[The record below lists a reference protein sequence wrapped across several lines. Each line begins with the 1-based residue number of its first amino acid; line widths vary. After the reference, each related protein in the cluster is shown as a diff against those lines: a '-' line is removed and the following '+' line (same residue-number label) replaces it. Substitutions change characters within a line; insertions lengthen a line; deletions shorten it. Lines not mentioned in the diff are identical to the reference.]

1 MKFVKFAV
9 VFVAGLFFTYVF
21 AISFVV
27 TFRNGMRLNPLG
39 FEDTVGLIWV
49 SLWDVGNFG
58 LFLVVL
64 FLSSVL
70 TAMFNDLSS

>member
-1 MKFVKFAV
+1 MKFVKCAV
-9 VFVAGLFFTYVF
+9 VFVAGLLFTYVF

-58 LFLVVL
+58 LLLVVL
-64 FLSSVL
+64 FLSAVM
-70 TAMFNDLSS
+70 TAMVTESD